1 MTHDLINDESA
12 ETTAIATMDDVASEA
27 ELAALV
33 PERFSVKD
41 ESSADWLV
49 RKVVE
54 ADAHIRRVKEQ
65 AEREIRRTERERDFL
80 LLRFG
85 GDLQRWVK
93 KQLQKDKGRRKS
105 VLFLSGTAG
114 FRQLA
119 AKLVVEDE
127 PTVIKWAKKHCR
139 KAVVTVERL
148 SKTVLNEHFEST
160 GELGDGIRLEPV
172 QERFYIK

>member
-1 MTHDLINDESA
+1 MTHDLINDKSPENI
-12 ETTAIATMDDVASEA
+12 AIPTMDDVPSDA

-65 AEREIRRTERERDFL
+65 SEREIRRTERERDFL

-114 FRQLA
+114 FRRLA

-127 PTVIKWAKKHCR
+127 TIVVQWAKKHCR
-139 KAVVTVERL
+139 KAVVVVERV
-148 SKTVLNEHFEST
+148 SKTVLNEHLEST
-160 GELGDGIRLEPV
+160 GELADGARLEPAH
-172 QERFYIK
+172 ERFYIK